1 MENLVV
7 RIFRILKD
15 GKYHTSL
22 ELADIL
28 NISDRTCRKYIKI
41 LSEILIKKN
50 VEIESK
56 PRFGYL
62 LKDNNISENELFH
75 NEVKKIPNSANDRLI
90 YLINKL
96 ISEDRYIKLFDVSEE
111 IYTSS
116 KTLSQDL
123 KKVSELLENYNLFL
137 ERKPYYGIRL
147 QGNEIDIRNFY
158 IDVLEKRL
166 NENDIE
172 DDVKLKIVEIAENIS
187 INFRGKNIK
196 ISDISLQ
203 NLAISFYVTLNRIDK
218 NYLIEDIIENEDEL
232 FKVKKGEIKACINDL
247 KNIFNL
253 KKDMSERDIDYL
265 TIRFMTTETMTY
277 SSIKNLDVKDI
288 QKLIEDIF
296 FYINVTFK
304 IDLSNDEMLYKNLY
318 THLIAL
324 VIRLRFS
331 IKTQNPLIDDIKK
344 NIPFEYNLSQYVCS
358 RIGEKYSKEL
368 SEDEVGY
375 IAVILHMAKE
385 INKRNRKKNILLIC
399 PSGRGISKFLTYT
412 FKNSFS
418 EYLNE
423 INACGLSDLKYI
435 NLDEIDI
442 VFSLV
447 DDKLNIN
454 KPVYKI
460 KYFLNSDDL
469 ENIKKILDDNK
480 EYVNSIFTKELFFHF
495 EEEINKKDLI
505 SFVSNK
511 FKEYIKFNDDLES
524 LIIEREKLGMTE
536 ISEDVAIPH
545 PIHVIPSVNKIAV
558 CLLDK
563 SIKWINNEVKIVLF
577 MLINNSNGENEKI
590 YKLLTKVV
598 NDKKI
603 IDKILKNPIYE
614 NYINILKD
622 LEEV

>member
-22 ELADIL
+22 ELAYIL

-62 LKDNNISENELFH
+62 LKDNNISANELFH
-75 NEVKKIPNSANDRLI
+75 NEVKKIPNSSNDRVM
-90 YLINKL
+90 YLVNKL
-96 ISEDRYIKLFDVSEE
+96 IYDDKYIKLFDVSEE

-137 ERKPYYGIRL
+137 ERKPYYGIKL
-147 QGNEIDIRNFY
+147 QGNEIDIRNFH
-158 IDVLEKRL
+158 IDILEKRL

-253 KKDMSERDIDYL
+253 KKDMSERDVDYL

-324 VIRLRFS
+324 VIRLRFG

-469 ENIKKILDDNK
+469 EDIKKILDDNK

-563 SIKWINNEVKIVLF
+563 SIKWINNEVQIVLF

-614 NYINILKD
+614 NYINILKE

>member
-1 MENLVV
+1 M
-7 RIFRILKD
+7 
-15 GKYHTSL
+15 
-22 ELADIL
+22 
-28 NISDRTCRKYIKI
+28 
-41 LSEILIKKN
+41 IKKN

-62 LKDNNISENELFH
+62 LKDNNISANELFH
-75 NEVKKIPNSANDRLI
+75 NEVKKIPNSSNDRVM
-90 YLINKL
+90 YLVNKL
-96 ISEDRYIKLFDVSEE
+96 IYDDKYIKLFDVSEE

-137 ERKPYYGIRL
+137 ERKPYYGIKL
-147 QGNEIDIRNFY
+147 QGNEIDIRNFH
-158 IDVLEKRL
+158 IDILEKRL

-172 DDVKLKIVEIAENIS
+172 DDIKLKIVEIAENIS
-187 INFRGKNIK
+187 VNFRGKNIK

-218 NYLIEDIIENEDEL
+218 NYLIEDIVENEDEL

-253 KKDMSERDIDYL
+253 KKDMSERDVDYL

-324 VIRLRFS
+324 VIRLRFG

-423 INACGLSDLKYI
+423 INVCGLSDLKYI

-469 ENIKKILDDNK
+469 EDIKKILDDNK

-614 NYINILKD
+614 NYINILKE

>member
-324 VIRLRFS
+324 VIRLRFG
-331 IKTQNPLIDDIKK
+331 IKIQNPLIDDIKK

-423 INACGLSDLKYI
+423 INACGFSDLKYI

-469 ENIKKILDDNK
+469 EDIKKILDDNK

-505 SFVSNK
+505 SFISNK
-511 FKEYIKFNDDLES
+511 FKKYIKFDDDLES

-545 PIHVIPSVNKIAV
+545 PIHVIPNINKIAV

-603 IDKILKNPIYE
+603 IDKILKNPVYE